1 MIRSWDVI
9 SDKDVL
15 NAAFLSKTD
24 IETQNVA
31 GPVNFTGSI
40 SILSGLSVGGD
51 ASFSGDVQ
59 ISKESPVFTIKN
71 TSGTDVAIVLDRSS
85 NANWRILSTAE
96 NLKIQSDYTTIKDVY
111 YDILTLY
118 YNTGNASLK
127 GALTAAALS
136 ITGDATIAGSTT
148 INGDTIISGAI
159 TANKITVLGSA
170 ASHPLRTRGIQG
182 ITEDGN
188 ATDALYLNYGT
199 NHPVYINNETNIV
212 WHSGN
217 DGAGSGLDADLF
229 DGKDS
234 NAYAHSASVGSGSD
248 LNTITQ
254 SGMYRLGSSMVNAPD
269 GVNWGQLLVIHGGG
283 DTITQI
289 ATDFSSNKIYWRS
302 GNPPDVYGSGSW
314 GTWRKI
320 WHEGNDGSS
329 SGLDA
334 DLVDG
339 KHYSDI
345 TSYVDNAIGT
355 YINQSVKTTASPTF
369 AGLTING
376 PITIQ
381 GKFRIEYNSTTKSL
395 DFNFI
400 R

>member
-1 MIRSWDVI
+1 MIRSWDII

-59 ISKESPVFTIKN
+59 ISKELPVFTIKN
-71 TSGTDVAIVLDRSS
+71 TSGMDVAIVLDRSS
-85 NANWRILSTAE
+85 NANWRILSTAG

-159 TANKITVLGSA
+159 TANKITVLGLA

-212 WHSGN
+212 WH
-217 DGAGSGLDADLF
+217 A
-229 DGKDS
+229 
-234 NAYAHSASVGSGSD
+234 
-248 LNTITQ
+248 
-254 SGMYRLGSSMVNAPD
+254 
-269 GVNWGQLLVIHGGG
+269 
-283 DTITQI
+283 
-289 ATDFSSNKIYWRS
+289 
-302 GNPPDVYGSGSW
+302 
-314 GTWRKI
+314 
-320 WHEGNDGSS
+320 GNDGSN

>member
-1 MIRSWDVI
+1 MIRSWDII

-59 ISKESPVFTIKN
+59 ISKELPVFTIKN
-71 TSGTDVAIVLDRSS
+71 TSGMDVAIVLDRSS
-85 NANWRILSTAE
+85 NANWRILSTAG

-136 ITGDATIAGSTT
+136 ITGNATIAGSTT

-159 TANKITVLGSA
+159 TANKITVLGLA

-182 ITEDGN
+182 ITEDGK
-188 ATDALYLNYGT
+188 ATAALYLNYGT

-212 WHSGN
+212 WH
-217 DGAGSGLDADLF
+217 A
-229 DGKDS
+229 
-234 NAYAHSASVGSGSD
+234 
-248 LNTITQ
+248 
-254 SGMYRLGSSMVNAPD
+254 
-269 GVNWGQLLVIHGGG
+269 
-283 DTITQI
+283 
-289 ATDFSSNKIYWRS
+289 
-302 GNPPDVYGSGSW
+302 
-314 GTWRKI
+314 
-320 WHEGNDGSS
+320 GNDGSN

-345 TSYVDNAIGT
+345 INYVQTNLNIHANTSATISVSGHVKHAVLTANLDTTWSGTAPPYTKTVTVSGILSTDTPIIDVVMSGT
-355 YINQSVKTTASPTF
+355 YSTDTARAEAWGYIYRAVTADGSITFYATEKPTVS
-369 AGLTING
+369 L
-376 PITIQ
+376 PIQI
-381 GKFRIEYNSTTKSL
+381 KVVR
-395 DFNFI
+395 
-400 R
+400 